1 MKQRIINSQISN
13 FRTYQMYLRQ
23 MLTLAENVFEFKNM
37 PELIDMA
44 FVNKTLVGKGAVV
57 FFQDKELGELG
68 KLIALPYSSNMGK
81 LDIYGRP
88 TNIIVTA
95 QNGYRRYL
103 KPEEYVLMYDNNGR
117 YPIYLDI
124 CQMAERIALCIRT
137 QDTNI
142 KQQRTPRIIKT
153 SSDQEVSTRRLMEDI
168 DANSDVIT
176 TFNDS
181 ITDDIDIVL
190 KPAPYVSDKIDDHLK
205 ELWADFF
212 RLIGVSNLV
221 MQKKERMIRDE
232 MVASQGGTIAS
243 RWSRFEPRRRAIE
256 EINKKFNMNLSVNY
270 YDGEPD
276 SNEKGEEDNAT
287 AIPVRVSGDTE
298 YTETIA

>member
-44 FVNKTLVGKGAVV
+44 FVNKMLVSKGAVV
-57 FFQDKELGELG
+57 FFQDEELGELG
-68 KLIALPYSSNMGK
+68 KLVALPYSSNMGK
-81 LDIYGRP
+81 FDIYGRS
-88 TNIIVTA
+88 TDIIVTA
-95 QNGYRRYL
+95 KNGYRRKL
-103 KPEEYVLMYDNNGR
+103 TPKEYVLMYDNNGK

-137 QDTNI
+137 QDVNI

-153 SSDQEVSTRRLMEDI
+153 SSDQETSTRRMMEDI
-168 DANSDVIT
+168 DSNSDVIT

-190 KPAPYVSDKIDDHLK
+190 KPAPYVSDKIDEHLK

-276 SNEKGEEDNAT
+276 SKEKGDEEDAT
-287 AIPVRVSGDTE
+287 DFSNGLSDDTE
-298 YTETIA
+298 SAETIA